1 MEGKGIHPAS
11 QWLGW
16 FAKPGM
22 NTAQPALIKKDT
34 RPIGPMGQPPA
45 GHSAPRRQRFKHGA
59 RMPCQLVGLP
69 ALLLNPPPLV
79 GGDLDLVLT
88 TAAAAIVAAPVLQG
102 RQIELGRHA
111 CEQSG

>member
-1 MEGKGIHPAS
+1 
-11 QWLGW
+11 
-16 FAKPGM
+16 
-22 NTAQPALIKKDT
+22 
-34 RPIGPMGQPPA
+34 
-45 GHSAPRRQRFKHGA
+45 
-59 RMPCQLVGLP
+59 MPCQLVGLP